1 MSDRNGFSSGFWL
14 GTLVGGVVGGIVGS
28 VIVGANRRDDE
39 QIDSEI
45 LPERGHKRPL
55 KSSRIRTADRMEM
68 ARQSLD
74 DKISEL
80 NNAIDAVRSSVSHVS
95 GETIDPL
102 IDRSETDFESP
113 QSGSE
118 KVSS

>member
-28 VIVGANRRDDE
+28 VIIGANQRNEE
-39 QIDSEI
+39 QMDSDL
-45 LPERGHKRPL
+45 LPDRGQKRPL
-55 KSSRIRTADRMEM
+55 KSSRLRTTDRMEM

-80 NNAIDAVRSSVSHVS
+80 NNAIDAVRSSVSNVS
-95 GETIDPL
+95 SEKIDTL
-102 IDRSETDFESP
+102 IDRPTANSESP
-113 QSGSE
+113 SADPD
-118 KVSS
+118 

>member
-28 VIVGANRRDDE
+28 VIVGANQRDE
-39 QIDSEI
+39 QIDSES
-45 LPERGHKRPL
+45 LGERSQKRPL
-55 KSSRIRTADRMEM
+55 KSSRIRTSDRMEM

-80 NNAIDAVRSSVSHVS
+80 NNAIDAVRSSVSNVS
-95 GETIDPL
+95 GEKIDAL
-102 IDRSETDFESP
+102 IDRSTADSEAP
-113 QSGSE
+113 QS
-118 KVSS
+118 SSDNIS

>member
-28 VIVGANRRDDE
+28 VIVGGNRRDE

-45 LPERGHKRPL
+45 LSGERGHKRPL
-55 KSSRIRTADRMEM
+55 KSSRMRTADRMEM

-80 NNAIDAVRSSVSHVS
+80 NNAIDAVRSSVGNVS
-95 GETIDPL
+95 GEKIDTL
-102 IDRSETDFESP
+102 IDRSEGDFESP

-118 KVSS
+118 KVS

>member
-28 VIVGANRRDDE
+28 VIVGANNQRDEE
-39 QIDSEI
+39 QMDSDL
-45 LPERGHKRPL
+45 LPDRGQKRPL
-55 KSSRIRTADRMEM
+55 KSSRLRTTDRMEM

-80 NNAIDAVRSSVSHVS
+80 NNAIDAVRSSVSNVS
-95 GETIDPL
+95 NEKIDAL
-102 IDRSETDFESP
+102 IDRSTANSESP
-113 QSGSE
+113 SADPD
-118 KVSS
+118 

>member
-28 VIVGANRRDDE
+28 VIVGANQRDE
-39 QIDSEI
+39 QIDSES
-45 LPERGHKRPL
+45 LGERSQKRPF
-55 KSSRIRTADRMEM
+55 KSSRIRTTDRMEM

-80 NNAIDAVRSSVSHVS
+80 NNAIDAVRSSVSNVS
-95 GETIDPL
+95 GETIDPP
-102 IDRSETDFESP
+102 IDRSAIDFESP

>member
-1 MSDRNGFSSGFWL
+1 
-14 GTLVGGVVGGIVGS
+14 
-28 VIVGANRRDDE
+28 
-39 QIDSEI
+39 
-45 LPERGHKRPL
+45 
-55 KSSRIRTADRMEM
+55 MEM

-80 NNAIDAVRSSVSHVS
+80 NNAIDAVRSSVSNVS

-102 IDRSETDFESP
+102 IDQPETDFESP